1 MSLLPLVGKSGVVG
15 LGPPLLVW
23 SYSQQRDV
31 CRAQAARLGHSG
43 VVAAAARKARVQ
55 TARQEPTRPRRGLVI
70 AQHAKAARLG
80 CIVTGAVEAQ
90 KEAAQVACLE
100 HTRPLRGQRVACRA
114 SCARLAN
121 FAAVAVATEEAHVQ
135 TAWQEPT
142 RPRRTLVSNMMSVAR
157 CANPH
162 LKLVSHT
169 YKCKTADRHIKVQ
182 MALAFCISMP
192 RTLNGICR
200 QHLAQQQSMHLF

>member
-31 CRAQAARLGHSG
+31 CRAQAAWLGHSG

-55 TARQEPTRPRRGLVI
+55 TARQEPTRP
-70 AQHAKAARLG
+70 H
-80 CIVTGAVEAQ
+80 
-90 KEAAQVACLE
+90 
-100 HTRPLRGQRVACRA
+100 
-114 SCARLAN
+114 
-121 FAAVAVATEEAHVQ
+121 
-135 TAWQEPT
+135 
-142 RPRRTLVSNMMSVAR
+142 RTLVSNMMSVVR
-157 CANPH
+157 CANSDPRW
-162 LKLVSHT
+162 KLVSHT

-192 RTLNGICR
+192 RTLDGMWG
-200 QHLAQQQSMHLF
+200 QHLAQQAWHLFQVTQMSLLPLVGKSGVVGLGPPLLVWSYSQ

>member
-31 CRAQAARLGHSG
+31 YRALAVSLERTGTVA
-43 VVAAAARKARVQ
+43 VAAQKAHVQ
-55 TARQEPTRPRRGLVI
+55 IARQEPTRP
-70 AQHAKAARLG
+70 H
-80 CIVTGAVEAQ
+80 
-90 KEAAQVACLE
+90 
-100 HTRPLRGQRVACRA
+100 
-114 SCARLAN
+114 
-121 FAAVAVATEEAHVQ
+121 
-135 TAWQEPT
+135 
-142 RPRRTLVSNMMSVAR
+142 RTLVSTMMSAAR

-162 LKLVSHT
+162 WKLVSHT

-200 QHLAQQQSMHLF
+200 QHLAQHQSMHLF